1 MPLFRTIRIYY
12 FVVKSNNIN
21 VSYSAEILR
30 YMICNNKIVQYVR
43 LYPGLLVVIFVYCF
57 DMKYIFSLWQN
68 ARSVEQ
74 FGIGSVE
81 SNSLWH
87 IMYFMTGGDC
97 SMVDVFPG
105 TEWDKSIKMSR
116 IPSFYYVVL
125 ATSVGAT
132 LIHSHYLLSSD
143 ARFIIYWFFK
153 RVSILVWCSND

>member
-81 SNSLWH
+81 SNSL
-87 IMYFMTGGDC
+87 
-97 SMVDVFPG
+97 
-105 TEWDKSIKMSR
+105 
-116 IPSFYYVVL
+116 
-125 ATSVGAT
+125 
-132 LIHSHYLLSSD
+132 
-143 ARFIIYWFFK
+143 
-153 RVSILVWCSND
+153 